1 VALHAW
7 EDLVEKLQDLSLWAA
22 VRLARTTADDEGGQ
36 TLIEYGLMAALIA
49 IVAVSAV
56 ALVGQKLPDLRPAA
70 DNLHS

>member
-1 VALHAW
+1 
-7 EDLVEKLQDLSLWAA
+7 VEKLQDLSLWAA
-22 VRLARTTADDEGGQ
+22 VRFARTPADEERGQ

-56 ALVGQKLPDLRPAA
+56 ALVGSKLPDLRPAA